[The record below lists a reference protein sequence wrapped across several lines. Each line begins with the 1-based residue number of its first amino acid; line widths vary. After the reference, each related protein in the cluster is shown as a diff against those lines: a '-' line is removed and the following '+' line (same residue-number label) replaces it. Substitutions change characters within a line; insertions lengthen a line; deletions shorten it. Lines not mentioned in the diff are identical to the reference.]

1 MGSDPEKAGGL
12 TPALERLNIAIGRA
26 VSWLTLVMVVVTAVI
41 VVLRYAF
48 DLGWIWLQ
56 ETVTW
61 MHAAVFM
68 LAAAYTLAR
77 DEHVRV
83 DVFYRTFS
91 PQRRALVDAGGALLF
106 LIPLC
111 GFLVWSSW
119 DYVAAS
125 WAIREGSREAGGL
138 VFPFPSLLKSFI
150 PLMAIMLLGQAVV
163 ILTRAIAVLR
173 GD

>member
-1 MGSDPEKAGGL
+1 MPL
-12 TPALERLNIAIGRA
+12 LERINVAIGRA
-26 VSWLTLVMVVVTAVI
+26 VSWLTLVMVIVTAVI

-83 DVFYRTFS
+83 DVFYREFN
-91 PQRRALVDAGGALLF
+91 PRRRALVDAGGAVLF

-111 GFLVWSSW
+111 GFLIWSSW
-119 DYVAAS
+119 DYVSAS
-125 WAIREGSREAGGL
+125 WSIREGSREAGGL
-138 VFPFPSLLKSFI
+138 VFPFPSLLKTFI
-150 PLMAIMLLGQAVV
+150 PVMAAMLLAQAIV
-163 ILTRAIAVLR
+163 ILMRAVAVLR